1 MESRA
6 VEEHVDA
13 ILKHTYTQITHVVVD
28 KHFST
33 APPGVRSAHVYTSV
47 LHMLSSTIESVY
59 YERAPIKKHVCC
71 VCTVHTT
78 RRRRGPRAT
87 PPAAGPA
94 PRIPCNIS

>member
-13 ILKHTYTQITHVVVD
+13 ILKHTKMILINI
-28 KHFST
+28 FNT
-33 APPGVRSAHVYTSV
+33 APPSAPRSRLGLRHTSRQSSV

-59 YERAPIKKHVCC
+59 YERAPIKKTRVLR
-71 VCTVHTT
+71 VYCTYDTSP
-78 RRRRGPRAT
+78 PR
-87 PPAAGPA
+87 PARDSAGPA